1 MGEGKQRTVQRHV
14 HQKHNNVSIKIELA
28 PIEAPRW
35 KTYLEGSR
43 MKNVKTYLN
52 RTYQSVGAVSEMKFP
67 PDTFGTAEDYPIKE

>member
-1 MGEGKQRTVQRHV
+1 MVQQNV

-28 PIEAPRW
+28 SIGGAQVEGR
-35 KTYLEGSR
+35 KTYLESSR

-67 PDTFGTAEDYPIKE
+67 PDTPGTAEDYPIKE